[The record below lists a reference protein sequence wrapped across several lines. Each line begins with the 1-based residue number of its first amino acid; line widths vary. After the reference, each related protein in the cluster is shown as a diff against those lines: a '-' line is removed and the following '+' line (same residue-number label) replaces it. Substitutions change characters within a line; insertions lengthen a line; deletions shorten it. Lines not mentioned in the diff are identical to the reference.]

1 MNIGKM
7 ISIIHRKRQHF
18 IKEEIKKLN
27 LDIAI
32 SDYPI
37 VLIVNAK
44 GKMGT
49 TEIADNYAMTKAQVS
64 QSTKKLEELGYITQS
79 RNEKYRNR
87 VDIDITPKGKI
98 LAEKLRAIQKD
109 WQESNVKNLDP
120 ESVSKLYQLLETI
133 ASATDSDD
141 I

>member
-1 MNIGKM
+1 MNIGKI

-18 IKEEIKKLN
+18 IKKQIKNLN

-49 TEIADNYAMTKAQVS
+49 TEIAHDYAMTKAQVS

-98 LAEKLRAIQKD
+98 LAEKLRDIQKE
-109 WQESNVKNLDP
+109 WQESNVKNLDS
-120 ESVSKLYQLLETI
+120 EAISNLYQVLESI
-133 ASATDSDD
+133 ALATDSED